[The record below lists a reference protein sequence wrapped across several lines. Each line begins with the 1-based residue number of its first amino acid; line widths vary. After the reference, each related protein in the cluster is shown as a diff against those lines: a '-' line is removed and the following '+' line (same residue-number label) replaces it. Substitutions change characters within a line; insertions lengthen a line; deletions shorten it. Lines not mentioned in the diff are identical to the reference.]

1 MNNGL
6 SGIKNIIW
14 ALAIVIALLALLVG
28 LIFSVAARNYGDAPD
43 GTLVLSTGS
52 QAVDS
57 RGSRLD
63 ADPYSPI
70 VGGGTLKEL
79 PSTQDGGLEYVFGMT
94 YLCTS
99 SFSGIN
105 DYTSTVGG
113 GANAIMWADSGSGIP
128 ASAAA
133 DTEVLL
139 SDGSLVTPS
148 KAAAIYQPKRLVI
161 YIGTDGLGTA
171 SQESFTAGYKKLI
184 SSVQAASSGT
194 TIICCSLAS
203 VSSSI
208 PRSRRRNGGEDRRG
222 EQLDKADLHGH
233 RRILCRPCFPAQR
246 QRRVYFRRV
255 RHARRQDHQLR
266 RYRQDSRIF
275 PLSLRIR

>member
-28 LIFSVAARNYGDAPD
+28 LIFSVAARNYSDAPD
-43 GTLVLSTGS
+43 GTLVLSSGS

-57 RGSRLD
+57 RGSGLD
-63 ADPYSPI
+63 ADPYSSV

-113 GANAIMWADSGSGIP
+113 GANAIMWADS
-128 ASAAA
+128 
-133 DTEVLL
+133 
-139 SDGSLVTPS
+139 
-148 KAAAIYQPKRLVI
+148 
-161 YIGTDGLGTA
+161 
-171 SQESFTAGYKKLI
+171 
-184 SSVQAASSGT
+184 
-194 TIICCSLAS
+194 
-203 VSSSI
+203 
-208 PRSRRRNGGEDRRG
+208 
-222 EQLDKADLHGH
+222 
-233 RRILCRPCFPAQR
+233 
-246 QRRVYFRRV
+246 
-255 RHARRQDHQLR
+255 
-266 RYRQDSRIF
+266 
-275 PLSLRIR
+275 

>member
-14 ALAIVIALLALLVG
+14 ALAIVIALLALLIG

-57 RGSRLD
+57 RGSGLD
-63 ADPYSPI
+63 ADPYSP
-70 VGGGTLKEL
+70 VLGGGTLKEL

-105 DYTSTVGG
+105 DYTSTMGG

-128 ASAAA
+128 KFSSATAR
-133 DTEVLL
+133 
-139 SDGSLVTPS
+139 SLPR
-148 KAAAIYQPKRLVI
+148 QRPRL
-161 YIGTDGLGTA
+161 
-171 SQESFTAGYKKLI
+171 FI
-184 SSVQAASSGT
+184 SRSA
-194 TIICCSLAS
+194 L
-203 VSSSI
+203 SSI
-208 PRSRRRNGGEDRRG
+208 SARTGWVWRRRR
-222 EQLDKADLHGH
+222 AS
-233 RRILCRPCFPAQR
+233 R
-246 QRRVYFRRV
+246 Q
-255 RHARRQDHQLR
+255 A
-266 RYRQDSRIF
+266 
-275 PLSLRIR
+275 IRSS

>member
-28 LIFSVAARNYGDAPD
+28 LIFTVATRSYGDAPD
-43 GTLVLSTGS
+43 GTLVLSSGS
-52 QAVDS
+52 QAIDS
-57 RGSRLD
+57 RGSGLD

-139 SDGSLVTPS
+139 NDGSLVTPS

-184 SSVQAASSGT
+184 SSVQAASSSTRDT
-194 TIICCSLAS
+194 TQSCQKLKRITSTPHTTNRRPAS
-203 VSSSI
+203 RCVFS
-208 PRSRRRNGGEDRRG
+208 
-222 EQLDKADLHGH
+222 QT
-233 RRILCRPCFPAQR
+233 
-246 QRRVYFRRV
+246 
-255 RHARRQDHQLR
+255 
-266 RYRQDSRIF
+266 
-275 PLSLRIR
+275 LSLEKVHEQRKPITPFGRHFGK

>member
-28 LIFSVAARNYGDAPD
+28 LIFSVAARNYSDAPD
-43 GTLVLSTGS
+43 GTLVLSSGS

-57 RGSRLD
+57 RGSGLD

-70 VGGGTLKEL
+70 VGGGTLKKL

-148 KAAAIYQPKRLVI
+148 KAAAIY
-161 YIGTDGLGTA
+161 
-171 SQESFTAGYKKLI
+171 
-184 SSVQAASSGT
+184 
-194 TIICCSLAS
+194 
-203 VSSSI
+203 
-208 PRSRRRNGGEDRRG
+208 
-222 EQLDKADLHGH
+222 
-233 RRILCRPCFPAQR
+233 
-246 QRRVYFRRV
+246 
-255 RHARRQDHQLR
+255 
-266 RYRQDSRIF
+266 
-275 PLSLRIR
+275 

>member
-28 LIFSVAARNYGDAPD
+28 LIFTVATRSYGDAPD
-43 GTLVLSTGS
+43 GTLVLSSGS
-52 QAVDS
+52 QAIDS
-57 RGSRLD
+57 RGSGLD

-133 DTEVLL
+133 DTAVLL
-139 SDGSLVTPS
+139 NDGSLVTPS
-148 KAAAIYQPKRLVI
+148 KAAAIFAHANNVPSVTGAKHPVVM
-161 YIGTDGLGTA
+161 G
-171 SQESFTAGYKKLI
+171 KI
-184 SSVQAASSGT
+184 S
-194 TIICCSLAS
+194 L
-203 VSSSI
+203 
-208 PRSRRRNGGEDRRG
+208 
-222 EQLDKADLHGH
+222 
-233 RRILCRPCFPAQR
+233 
-246 QRRVYFRRV
+246 
-255 RHARRQDHQLR
+255 
-266 RYRQDSRIF
+266 
-275 PLSLRIR
+275 